1 MRNSNR
7 KKSVLLNATRL
18 FVLALCFTMVFAFA
32 LTNETVNGINDR
44 IASADAISGRLYAK
58 DVYRSGITPD
68 DYALSAFRT
77 GFESIMRKGSAYK
90 SEWNIGTVEFFDFD
104 YKITD
109 ITYNSEKGK
118 ILSGDGSSED
128 YKDLLQITKR
138 KDASDGLGGGLFSAP
153 LDGNDSLS
161 MVFNLALPEY
171 LFNLI
176 STNEEYKLTF
186 DAQVDVSKG
195 ERIGTLSWQRACAKI
210 ATSSTP
216 LSAINADHNSQ
227 TGATAGGG
235 KKGEYGYKYNDTS
248 QGSWKNST
256 ISFTGLTLNR
266 ATPNIYVCIGV
277 GESSGDC
284 TVAFRGLKLTNVK
297 LVRVNT
303 ADSATVT
310 RVDGAAPVVES
321 QYKDAVQD
329 TFYPYRKDTT
339 SSSDWP
345 VWYESIEK
353 KLSSHVD
360 SVVNGEGKMYSYT
373 NILKN
378 GENGS
383 AQYYKSSK
391 ITYIDA
397 YNYLPGVYAEVEDF
411 NNGIDGTNV
420 QTMDNMLADDINI
433 NYAAGIKRVTVGDKY
448 IDMDAES
455 PIEAAVFNL
464 YDIAVGQ
471 GIGKNI
477 YVEGEIVGWAYV
489 HKINRAKISVSTYI
503 YKNARISTEVAD
515 YGDYNNR
522 TTIDYKGIDN
532 IAPDSNVNTGTSIV
546 GSDFLKSSADALA
559 WLRQSKLSA
568 DASIKINEDDTSAG
582 FSPYV
587 WFYTV
592 DKAPNLDLLNAS
604 TIMSFNSFADIK
616 AAGIKPIALGEI
628 SSFDY
633 DFVEGKAK
641 SYGSKSYDQGNPS
654 SMTGAVTGH
663 GYYRFN
669 FYIFDLAGNKGG
681 VQSFYAKVDYDTPTY
696 NLDLSYI
703 NKKNENVTISAEQNG
718 AWATGK
724 TTLKLT
730 LTGGGF
736 SGYTLVFEDA
746 GAVHTLVV
754 DGEGEYEGANYV
766 GKLVKYHSTNAAA
779 AQADGNSIVIPIES
793 NLQKTTVAVTY
804 EVVDGKSVFTFVID
818 TNVNVAWLT
827 TFTAYAGQYDSAEV
841 VEQQDVAVSY
851 FNTDWKGGVK
861 VLIDSTAPQNP
872 LLSDSVDALD
882 TYLNSLGGNYTALPD
897 RRVWYT
903 DAYRGYTVDLAFS
916 DDIVNSDYAS
926 GITVFYGMKVV
937 KNLAELQ
944 ALGLLDIESK
954 YADFKATDDL
964 HAYFD
969 RLNTT
974 NGSALDGDQ
983 TALNLDLITSKE
995 AGMRVVYTWAVDQ
1008 AGNVSGLGVYYVL
1021 ADANNYTVSSTVK
1034 ANSALGATANIAQ
1047 TDSEGNPATQ
1057 FKRGQTVNFNIG
1069 IEDGYVPFK
1078 FVKNDKTSTVLLEN
1092 YLQNKRFALANE
1104 DFAGFVTFSE
1114 TDVSNVQYV
1123 MDDPNSLDNLAN
1135 TVFELSHRKVVT
1147 YTVTNTSVAYTAK
1160 ETVVPLSFSDVKS
1173 QAAFVYR
1180 FVDDLGNELY
1190 LKEDGTTT
1198 TLAEEAKLG
1207 ADGKPM
1213 YFVPVKPGKYK
1224 VNIFVPKD
1232 NDSYVTDDFAMDESG
1247 NQTFT
1252 AIAYSIIKGRA
1263 TISAKA
1269 STSAY
1274 GSKIML
1280 EYDVEGIAKED
1291 MASEGIN
1298 VSLALNI
1305 QGFDPNKVY
1314 SIGSYTIVNNVNYDA
1329 VENYI
1334 VTYLSNEH
1342 VITARQI
1349 TVHTWENSKK
1359 YGDSDPEFV
1368 FGVGANQFAYTTASI
1383 ETVLNEIFG
1392 AGYEQTGVE
1401 TLDGENF
1408 YLYKAGDRI
1417 SRQTGETV
1425 GEYEFNADSALFD
1438 VDSNYVIT
1446 IQNNQHFNITKR
1458 NVVIDA
1464 SGQFSVLPFGSTPD
1478 PSAIVPSYT
1487 IAAEDLHL
1495 QDEIAAIVSGKLSLA
1510 ADGTDISGSVANYS
1524 QAIKYAVLLATAQN
1538 VNINVTLGENAE
1550 YIIYVTEQNAVV
1562 VKVKDGVKFEFVYGI
1577 QWNNATTITFDATKF
1592 DVTGKNAG
1600 EYDNITWT
1608 ATISAG
1614 ETLVNA
1620 GSYTVKFENAKLVK
1634 DGAEL
1639 ADKVFVESTTAV
1651 VNPATVVVNPTSAA
1665 TQKTYG
1671 EPESVFGIGFG
1682 IASVNNVTSGSYAGK
1697 TFDEIKYLIDG
1708 TFARAR
1714 YAKSG
1719 DLRWLGSR
1727 YDDATDS
1734 TGVVALP
1741 SADGDYY
1748 GYAVNSAFK
1757 SSDRNFVVV
1766 AQFDA
1771 AVRFVVNPKALTLHT
1786 KDIVGVSKVYDGTTA
1801 VNYGSTKVY
1810 DFASMLAIASDD
1822 VYLTVSAQYNKVG
1835 SPSNIESASI
1845 ILKSLALAGDKAHN
1859 YVIASVVNDAIG
1871 AQVNGLDANTTY
1883 DFADVAQ
1890 IEIVSVNGTSELIYI
1905 INGIIGVVKSDI
1917 TIEKQYDNTQDLTI
1931 NHVSIASTQNE
1942 QGIGTKMLAGAL
1954 ENKKAQIIA
1963 IESGKFS
1970 GVNVSSNYVVNVTL
1984 FFVFGDETDKIKI
1997 ETDGIYDQPDVE
2009 VTKDVINGVKGIK
2022 VKLTNMSASITKRVL
2037 DENSFESISAVDRD
2051 YNATDIVNMNYTFKQ
2066 GALVEGDTPASVGLR
2081 LMGVSASS
2089 NAGNHNVTVADL
2101 SASNDSEHTFVSDGN
2116 YTVNVDA
2123 LNTYYSTKNVKVT
2136 IARAKLMPNVT
2147 FVAKEYDAKTSVAV
2161 TKNAGNDFT
2170 TAQFA
2175 VNLNEELKH
2184 FSYDASKVSYV
2195 LSTNGVPDA
2204 NVTANEMHN
2213 VLVSGM
2219 EVKVEAG
2226 YESLL
2231 ANYQIYGSRYNA
2243 LEGYNTVGSVI
2254 SGVIAD
2260 YEIIEAAK
2268 VTKKVISLVQQD
2280 FDIKDKV
2287 YDGTTSADITIKLQ
2301 EGRVVL
2307 GHEKHLEVEVSGT
2320 FARKQVGT
2328 NINVK
2333 IDNVALKAI
2342 DDIGASIIGNY
2353 ELRRYNGTTSANIIE
2368 RPVVIGADLGS
2379 RVYNGT
2385 PNVSK
2390 GNIKYT
2396 LDGIMPEEVDN
2407 YNVQTR
2413 NNAYYFDK
2421 NVEVVRD
2428 ASGAVIYDAYGNS
2441 TVLDKRG
2448 TAYNPTLT
2456 NKTEKYIN
2464 YVLVYGVNNIISG
2477 KKVLAYDDAD
2487 GRHFGAPASGAAV
2500 TTYYYALETVQKYVL
2515 VSDTAKLDAAKAETA
2530 LVGYFVTDKLQAAY
2544 FVTNDY
2550 AGEISGTTET
2560 PVPYVEAKG
2569 RILQRSVYIAANG
2582 IKKVDGSTAYE
2593 KEYDG
2598 TTKFYGTL
2606 QGATPAETD
2615 AFFYEAGSVANV
2627 IGTDKVTIKDVS
2639 AQFDRAGTDA
2649 LYVVFSVSGI
2659 EGEDAYNYTIASDKP
2674 STVNL
2679 TAKIVKRSVT
2689 AALEDGETAYGTSLA
2704 NVGGKVNY
2712 TLGGYALTLDGN
2724 SFYMNFKQYL
2734 VAVGFLADETATVA
2748 AADEAFVKQLY
2759 GNTYN
2764 FLDNQFV
2771 KAGDAEVGEYI
2782 RLGGTKNDTISNLPK
2797 PKAVF
2802 SATKPGSGEVATSYM
2817 LTNGSAKNF
2826 AFAPKYTGNSPD
2838 GTSSKLTV
2846 VKKDLYVVTVGIS
2859 YTKTYG
2865 GADPT
2870 VELRY
2875 LDSLGKDGIVSGET
2889 WTSVFKIGSVD
2900 YRPVV
2905 KLAIYNSKTG
2915 TITDA
2920 DKYALI
2926 SRRPA
2931 GDTTSKALGE
2941 NEYYVFYLAAP
2952 DGVEYANIIANYNV
2966 ILGGQ
2971 NIKANAA
2978 VNADGNPVVDA
2989 DGKAVL
2995 NFVYDFASV
3004 SMQAKA
3010 STLEITLPALKGIS
3024 VASTE
3029 NNYVYTVGKDGK
3041 GINRVYDVL
3050 QGETDKDEVT
3060 YVKVVDGVE
3069 VESEAVNAG
3078 VHEGVIKVKRF
3089 VKVDEGDT
3097 NGYFIVWTSGETQ
3110 VKITIEKASVAL
3122 KANKM
3127 SEYYNGKEHV
3137 YVTSGIN
3144 NKITSDVAL
3153 SDKDVTVG
3161 YELFDGKDYSKVTKV
3176 VNAGTYRV
3184 TISLSDE
3191 FLKLNPNY
3199 KPESVQTTLTVIRA
3213 IVNVTFNI
3221 NEGEYD
3227 KTSETQNG
3235 ATVTKIST
3243 TYDKERIYDVAY
3255 TVKMDD
3261 RCNDAAIAIGNAD
3274 TKLEW
3279 NKNIESAGRYAFSV
3293 VLDSEGKLAANYN
3306 FVGASGILEL
3316 TATELDAGGN
3326 QVSFTGGGVVANKL
3340 VVKEIKSS
3348 SVLGSDMSYLE
3359 AIEQYVA
3366 ILSKQAGLKND
3377 AQVAA
3382 VLRLGFYLDNQLVNS
3397 VGNEA
3402 TVTVNLPSQVKNM
3415 KGIAVYTVTE
3425 QGGLKKLTDYKVDN
3439 GKLTYKTDYVSGIV
3453 FVDVTPQSIAPW
3465 KVATIVCV
3473 VLAVAI
3479 IVTVCV
3485 VGTIIRKRQLKNS

>member
-7 KKSVLLNATRL
+7 KKSVLLNATRF

-32 LTNETVNGINDR
+32 LTSGGINGIASAERIFSEKDGDAIFGSASPIKGDNGELTGVNFGYPGNAPDTTTWTFTETFKNTVVNSTNLQLYKETGDTKLFIDSGEVGSWQFGVANASAAAQCHGVINFDTQGFLAQMIQNDNVTVKAQIAFQQSVNSNVKNKFWGIVGVPANTTLTAENSYKLRTNDKNFDKTNYIWNYQSSGTKDLENLTTTEVVLSKNTPNLALATGCGWNFKAISCERSTYVTNIQIKYTITFNGGFTDGADLKLLDNASPVVSNNYNLQNEYVKGTSGSGYAPYISNFDDTSKFPVYFDSIQRSLKTDSVQDGAGTLASFTNNSLGTIEGKNYYKYAQTEFVDLYNYSGMSFAEAVTTLGADAAKYIGAGDRILSGVNTETGEISWTNTTSDTHLKYASGIKTVQINETVFNMYDG
-44 IASADAISGRLYAK
+44 ADIGKTKAI
-58 DVYRSGITPD
+58 
-68 DYALSAFRT
+68 T
-77 GFESIMRKGSAYK
+77 GEDELG
-90 SEWNIGTVEFFDFD
+90 NVVTIG
-104 YKITD
+104 Y
-109 ITYNSEKGK
+109 
-118 ILSGDGSSED
+118 
-128 YKDLLQITKR
+128 
-138 KDASDGLGGGLFSAP
+138 
-153 LDGNDSLS
+153 
-161 MVFNLALPEY
+161 
-171 LFNLI
+171 
-176 STNEEYKLTF
+176 
-186 DAQVDVSKG
+186 AQVVK
-195 ERIGTLSWQRACAKI
+195 T
-210 ATSSTP
+210 
-216 LSAINADHNSQ
+216 
-227 TGATAGGG
+227 
-235 KKGEYGYKYNDTS
+235 
-248 QGSWKNST
+248 
-256 ISFTGLTLNR
+256 NR
-266 ATPNIYVCIGV
+266 DRVV
-277 GESSGDC
+277 
-284 TVAFRGLKLTNVK
+284 VK
-297 LVRVNT
+297 L
-303 ADSATVT
+303 
-310 RVDGAAPVVES
+310 
-321 QYKDAVQD
+321 Y
-329 TFYPYRKDTT
+329 FTT
-339 SSSDWP
+339 
-345 VWYESIEK
+345 
-353 KLSSHVD
+353 
-360 SVVNGEGKMYSYT
+360 
-373 NILKN
+373 
-378 GENGS
+378 NGS
-383 AQYYKSSK
+383 AQ
-391 ITYIDA
+391 TT
-397 YNYLPGVYAEVEDF
+397 VTDF
-411 NNGIDGTNV
+411 GGDNVKTRLQVSGIDFT
-420 QTMDNMLADDINI
+420 
-433 NYAAGIKRVTVGDKY
+433 
-448 IDMDAES
+448 
-455 PIEAAVFNL
+455 
-464 YDIAVGQ
+464 
-471 GIGKNI
+471 
-477 YVEGEIVGWAYV
+477 
-489 HKINRAKISVSTYI
+489 
-503 YKNARISTEVAD
+503 
-515 YGDYNNR
+515 
-522 TTIDYKGIDN
+522 
-532 IAPDSNVNTGTSIV
+532 APDSSVNSGTSIV

-568 DASIKINEDDTSAG
+568 DASIKINEDGAG
-582 FSPYV
+582 VAPYL

-592 DKAPNLDLLNAS
+592 DKAPSLELLNLT
-604 TIMSFNSFADIK
+604 TITAFNSFADIK
-616 AAGIKPIALGEI
+616 TAGIKPIALGEI

-654 SMTGAVTGH
+654 SMMGDVTGH

-754 DGEGEYEGANYV
+754 DGEGEYEGANYI

-793 NLQKTTVAVTY
+793 NLQKTGATVTY

-983 TALNLDLITSKE
+983 TALGLDLISSKE

-1008 AGNVSGLGVYYVL
+1008 AGNVSGLSVYYVL

-1047 TDSEGNPATQ
+1047 TDVDGNLATQ

-1160 ETVVPLSFSDVKS
+1160 ETIVPLSFSDVKS

-1207 ADGKPM
+1207 ADGKPV
-1213 YFVPVKPGKYK
+1213 YFVPVKPGEYK
-1224 VNIFVPKD
+1224 VNIYIPKD

-1247 NQTFT
+1247 NQIFT

-1269 STSAY
+1269 STSEY
-1274 GSKIML
+1274 GSKIVL

-1291 MASEGIN
+1291 MASEGIT

-1314 SIGSYTIVNNVNYDA
+1314 SIGSYTIVNNVNYDE

-1349 TVHTWENSKK
+1349 TVHTWKNSKV

-1392 AGYEQTGVE
+1392 AGYLKDGTESV
-1401 TLDGENF
+1401 DGETF

-1417 SRQTGETV
+1417 SRQNGETV

-1510 ADGTDISGSVANYS
+1510 ADGTAVSVENYS

-1592 DVTGKNAG
+1592 DVTGKNEG

-1620 GSYTVKFENAKLVK
+1620 GSYIVKFENAKLVK

-1651 VNPATVVVNPTSAA
+1651 VNPATVVVNPTSTA

-1697 TFDEIKYLIDG
+1697 TFDEIKALIDG

-1766 AQFDA
+1766 AQFDK
-1771 AVRFVVNPKALTLHT
+1771 AVCFVVNPKALTLHT

-1822 VYLTVSAQYNKVG
+1822 VYLTVIAQYNKVG
-1835 SPSNIESASI
+1835 SPSKKESASI

-1883 DFADVAQ
+1883 NFADVAQ

-1917 TIEKQYDNTQDLTI
+1917 TIEKQYDKTQDLTI

-1942 QGIGTKMLAGAL
+1942 LGIGTKMLAGAL

-1984 FFVFGDETDKIKI
+1984 FFVFGDETDNIDI
-1997 ETDGIYDQPDVE
+1997 VTDGIYDQPDVE
-2009 VTKDVINGVKGIK
+2009 VSKDVINGVKGIK

-2051 YNATDIVNMNYTFKQ
+2051 YNATDIVNMSYTFKQ

-2089 NAGNHNVTVADL
+2089 NAGNHNVTVAQL
-2101 SASNDSEHTFVSDGN
+2101 TALNDGVHTFVSDGN
-2116 YTVNVDA
+2116 YTVKVDS

-2226 YESLL
+2226 FESLL

-2333 IDNVALKAI
+2333 IENVALKAI

-2368 RPVVIGADLGS
+2368 RPVVIGANLGS

-2396 LDGIMPEEVDN
+2396 LDGIMPDEVDN

-2515 VSDTAKLDAAKAETA
+2515 VSDTAKLDAAKAANA
-2530 LVGYFVTDKLQAAY
+2530 LVGYFVTDNLQAAY

-2569 RILQRSVYIAANG
+2569 RIEQRSVYIAANG

-2802 SATKPGSGEVATSYM
+2802 SATKPGSGAVATSYM

-2952 DGVEYANIIANYNV
+2952 NGVEYADIIANYNV

-2995 NFVYDFASV
+2995 SFVYDFASV

-3010 STLEITLPALKGIS
+3010 STLEITLPTLTGIS

-3089 VKVDEGDT
+3089 VKVDDGDT

-3235 ATVTKIST
+3235 ATVTKISAA
-3243 TYDKERIYDVAY
+3243 YDKDREYNVAY

-3261 RCNDAAIAIGNAD
+3261 RCNDATIAIGNAD
-3274 TKLEW
+3274 TKLAW

-3326 QVSFTGGGVVANKL
+3326 QVTFTGGGVVANKL

-3359 AIEQYVA
+3359 AIQQYVA

-3453 FVDVTPQSIAPW
+3453 FVDVTPQSLESW

>member
-32 LTNETVNGINDR
+32 LTSGGINGIASAERIESEKPGDAVFGSASPIKGDHGELTGVNFGYPGNAPDTTSWTFTETFKNTVVNSTNLQLYKETGDTKLFIDSGEVGSWQFGVSNAAVAAQCHGVINFDLQGFLAQMIQNDNVTVKAQISLQQSANSNVKNKFWGIVGVPANTTLTAENSYKLRTNDKNFDKTNYIWKYQSSGTKKLENLTTEEIVLSKDTPNLALAVGCDWVLKLECERSTYVTNIQIKYTITFNGGFTDSADLKLLDNASPVVSNNYNLQNEYVKGTSGSGYAPYISNFDDTSKFPVYFDSIQRSLKTDSVQDGAGTLASYTGSSLGTIEGKNYYKYAQTEFVDLYNYSGMSFAEAVTTLGADVAKYIGAGDRILSGVNTETGEISWTNTTSDTHLKYASGIKTVQINETVFNMYDD
-44 IASADAISGRLYAK
+44 ADIGKTKAITEEDELGNA
-58 DVYRSGITPD
+58 VT
-68 DYALSAFRT
+68 
-77 GFESIMRKGSAYK
+77 
-90 SEWNIGTVEFFDFD
+90 IG
-104 YKITD
+104 Y
-109 ITYNSEKGK
+109 
-118 ILSGDGSSED
+118 
-128 YKDLLQITKR
+128 
-138 KDASDGLGGGLFSAP
+138 
-153 LDGNDSLS
+153 
-161 MVFNLALPEY
+161 
-171 LFNLI
+171 
-176 STNEEYKLTF
+176 
-186 DAQVDVSKG
+186 AQVVK
-195 ERIGTLSWQRACAKI
+195 T
-210 ATSSTP
+210 
-216 LSAINADHNSQ
+216 
-227 TGATAGGG
+227 
-235 KKGEYGYKYNDTS
+235 
-248 QGSWKNST
+248 
-256 ISFTGLTLNR
+256 NR
-266 ATPNIYVCIGV
+266 DRVV
-277 GESSGDC
+277 
-284 TVAFRGLKLTNVK
+284 VK
-297 LVRVNT
+297 L
-303 ADSATVT
+303 
-310 RVDGAAPVVES
+310 
-321 QYKDAVQD
+321 Y
-329 TFYPYRKDTT
+329 FTT
-339 SSSDWP
+339 
-345 VWYESIEK
+345 
-353 KLSSHVD
+353 
-360 SVVNGEGKMYSYT
+360 
-373 NILKN
+373 
-378 GENGS
+378 NGS
-383 AQYYKSSK
+383 AQ
-391 ITYIDA
+391 TT
-397 YNYLPGVYAEVEDF
+397 VTDF
-411 NNGIDGTNV
+411 GGDNVKTRLQVSGIDF
-420 QTMDNMLADDINI
+420 
-433 NYAAGIKRVTVGDKY
+433 K
-448 IDMDAES
+448 
-455 PIEAAVFNL
+455 
-464 YDIAVGQ
+464 
-471 GIGKNI
+471 
-477 YVEGEIVGWAYV
+477 
-489 HKINRAKISVSTYI
+489 
-503 YKNARISTEVAD
+503 
-515 YGDYNNR
+515 
-522 TTIDYKGIDN
+522 
-532 IAPDSNVNTGTSIV
+532 APDSSVNSGTSIV

-568 DASIKINEDDTSAG
+568 DASIKINEDGAG
-582 FSPYV
+582 VAPYL

-641 SYGSKSYDQGNPS
+641 SYGTKSYDQGNPS
-654 SMTGAVTGH
+654 SMTVDATGH

-754 DGEGEYEGANYV
+754 DGEGEFEGANYV
-766 GKLVKYHSTNAAA
+766 GKLVKYHSTNSAA

-1021 ADANNYTVSSTVK
+1021 ADANNYNVSSTVK
-1034 ANSALGATANIAQ
+1034 ANSALGSTANIAQ
-1047 TDSEGNPATQ
+1047 TDSEGNPAAQ

-1207 ADGKPM
+1207 ADGKPV
-1213 YFVPVKPGKYK
+1213 YFVPVKPGEYK

-1305 QGFDPNKVY
+1305 QDFDPNKVY

-1349 TVHTWENSKK
+1349 TVHTWENSKE
-1359 YGDSDPEFV
+1359 YGNSDPEFV

-1392 AGYEQTGVE
+1392 AGYVKAGTDSVGGE
-1401 TLDGENF
+1401 TF

-1417 SRQTGETV
+1417 SRQNGETV

-1458 NVVIDA
+1458 KVVIDA

-1651 VNPATVVVNPTSAA
+1651 VNPATVVVNPTSTA

-1671 EPESVFGIGFG
+1671 EPESVFGINFG
-1682 IASVNNVTSGSYAGK
+1682 VVSVNGDTSGTYAGK
-1697 TFDEIKYLIDG
+1697 TFEEIKHILSG

-1714 YAKSG
+1714 YAKNG

-1727 YDDATDS
+1727 YDDVTDKN
-1734 TGVVALP
+1734 GVIALA

-1748 GYAVNSAFK
+1748 GYAVNSAFA
-1757 SSDRNFVVV
+1757 SSDKNFAVV
-1766 AQFDA
+1766 AQFDKDA
-1771 AVRFVVNPKALTLHT
+1771 RFVINAIAIELHT
-1786 KDIVGVSKVYDGTTA
+1786 KDFVGVNKVYDGTTA

-1883 DFADVAQ
+1883 KFADVAQ

-1917 TIEKQYDNTQDLTI
+1917 TIEKQYDKTQDLTI

-1942 QGIGTKMLAGAL
+1942 DGIGTKMLAGAL
-1954 ENKKAQIIA
+1954 EKAQIIA

-2081 LMGVSASS
+2081 LMGVSADS

-2147 FVAKEYDAKTSVAV
+2147 FVAKEYDAKTFVAV

-2184 FSYDASKVSYV
+2184 FYDASKVSYV

-2390 GNIKYT
+2390 GNINYT
-2396 LDGIMPEEVDN
+2396 LDGIMPDEVDN

-2421 NVEVVRD
+2421 NVEVERD

-2441 TVLDKRG
+2441 TVHDKRG

-2464 YVLVYGVNNIISG
+2464 YVLVYGVNKIISG

-2515 VSDTAKLDAAKAETA
+2515 VSDTAKLDAAKAKNK

-2569 RILQRSVYIAANG
+2569 RIEQRSVYIAANG

-2802 SATKPGSGEVATSYM
+2802 STTKPGSGAVATSYM

-2952 DGVEYANIIANYNV
+2952 NGVEYANIIANYNV

-2995 NFVYDFASV
+2995 SFVYDFASV

-3024 VASTE
+3024 VASTD

-3089 VKVDEGDT
+3089 VKVDDGDT

-3127 SEYYNGKEHV
+3127 SEYYNGKDHV

-3243 TYDKERIYDVAY
+3243 TYDKERIYDIAY

-3326 QVSFTGGGVVANKL
+3326 QVTFTGGGVVANKL

-3366 ILSKQAGLKND
+3366 ILSKKAGLKND

>member
-7 KKSVLLNATRL
+7 KKSVLLNATRF

-32 LTNETVNGINDR
+32 LTSGNIGGVASATESEQDGDAMFGTAAAILGDHGRTTGVNFGYPGNAPDTTTWTFTETFDTIKSSISNFQVYKDTGDTKMFIEEGNAGIWQFGVSNAYKAAQCHGVLNFSTEGFIDQMIQNDNVTVKANITFDMGALSSNFNKKFYSIVVGPDVLTAQKSYQLRTGSDAAYTYGYKESSKEAVENFTTDTVTLTPGKKSLSLAMGLGWSVRAVPPYTPRRGIEVKNIRVNYTITFNGGFTDSADLKLLDNASPVVSNNYNLQNEYVKGTSGSGYAPYISNFDDTSKFPVYFDSIQRSLKTDSVQDGAGTLASYTGSSLGTIEGKNYYKYAQTEFVDLYNYSGLSFAEAVTGLGENAAKYIGAGDRILSGVNTETGDISWTNTTSDTHLKYASGIKTVQINETVFNM
-44 IASADAISGRLYAK
+44 Y
-58 DVYRSGITPD
+58 D
-68 DYALSAFRT
+68 DT
-77 GFESIMRKGSAYK
+77 D
-90 SEWNIGTVEFFDFD
+90 IGKT
-104 YKITD
+104 KAITD
-109 ITYNSEKGK
+109 
-118 ILSGDGSSED
+118 ED
-128 YKDLLQITKR
+128 E
-138 KDASDGLGGGLFSAP
+138 LGNVVTIG
-153 LDGNDSLS
+153 
-161 MVFNLALPEY
+161 Y
-171 LFNLI
+171 
-176 STNEEYKLTF
+176 
-186 DAQVDVSKG
+186 AQVVK
-195 ERIGTLSWQRACAKI
+195 T
-210 ATSSTP
+210 
-216 LSAINADHNSQ
+216 
-227 TGATAGGG
+227 
-235 KKGEYGYKYNDTS
+235 
-248 QGSWKNST
+248 
-256 ISFTGLTLNR
+256 NR
-266 ATPNIYVCIGV
+266 DRVV
-277 GESSGDC
+277 
-284 TVAFRGLKLTNVK
+284 VK
-297 LVRVNT
+297 L
-303 ADSATVT
+303 
-310 RVDGAAPVVES
+310 
-321 QYKDAVQD
+321 Y
-329 TFYPYRKDTT
+329 FTT
-339 SSSDWP
+339 
-345 VWYESIEK
+345 
-353 KLSSHVD
+353 
-360 SVVNGEGKMYSYT
+360 
-373 NILKN
+373 
-378 GENGS
+378 NGS
-383 AQYYKSSK
+383 AQ
-391 ITYIDA
+391 TT
-397 YNYLPGVYAEVEDF
+397 VTDF
-411 NNGIDGTNV
+411 GGDNVKTRLQVSGIDFT
-420 QTMDNMLADDINI
+420 
-433 NYAAGIKRVTVGDKY
+433 
-448 IDMDAES
+448 
-455 PIEAAVFNL
+455 
-464 YDIAVGQ
+464 
-471 GIGKNI
+471 
-477 YVEGEIVGWAYV
+477 
-489 HKINRAKISVSTYI
+489 
-503 YKNARISTEVAD
+503 
-515 YGDYNNR
+515 
-522 TTIDYKGIDN
+522 
-532 IAPDSNVNTGTSIV
+532 APDSSVNSGTSIV

-568 DASIKINEDDTSAG
+568 DASIKINEDGAG
-582 FSPYV
+582 VAPYL

-703 NKKNENVTISAEQNG
+703 NKKNENVTISADQNG

-818 TNVNVAWLT
+818 TKVNVAWLT

-1034 ANSALGATANIAQ
+1034 ANSALGSTANIAQ
-1047 TDSEGNPATQ
+1047 TDSEGNPAAQ

-1092 YLQNKRFALANE
+1092 YLQNKCFALANE

-1180 FVDDLGNELY
+1180 FVDNLGNELY

-1207 ADGKPM
+1207 ADGKPV
-1213 YFVPVKPGKYK
+1213 YFVPVKPGEYK

-1232 NDSYVTDDFAMDESG
+1232 NDSYVTDDFAMDASG

-1298 VSLALNI
+1298 VSLVLNI
-1305 QGFDPNKVY
+1305 QDFDPNKVY

-1458 NVVIDA
+1458 KVVIDA

-1697 TFDEIKYLIDG
+1697 TFDEIKALIDG

-1786 KDIVGVSKVYDGTTA
+1786 KNIVGVSKVYDGTTA

-1917 TIEKQYDNTQDLTI
+1917 TIEKQYDKTQDLTI

-1942 QGIGTKMLAGAL
+1942 DGIGTKMLAGAL

-2123 LNTYYSTKNVKVT
+2123 LNTYYSTKKVKVT

-2333 IDNVALKAI
+2333 IENVALKAI
-2342 DDIGASIIGNY
+2342 DNIGASIIGNY

-2421 NVEVVRD
+2421 NVEVERD

-2441 TVLDKRG
+2441 TVRDKRG

-2464 YVLVYGVNNIISG
+2464 YILVYGVNNIISG

-2515 VSDTAKLDAAKAETA
+2515 VSDTAKLDAAKAA
-2530 LVGYFVTDKLQAAY
+2530 LVGYFVTDNLQAAY

-2759 GNTYN
+2759 GNTYH

-2802 SATKPGSGEVATSYM
+2802 STTKPGSGAVATSYM

-2989 DGKAVL
+2989 DGKAVM

-3050 QGETDKDEVT
+3050 QGETDNDEVT

-3366 ILSKQAGLKND
+3366 ILSKQAGLKKD

>member
-1 MRNSNR
+1 MRNSNK

-32 LTNETVNGINDR
+32 LTSGNIGGVASAVESEKDGDATLGTANPIAGDHGKLTGVNFGYPGNAPDTTTWTFTETFDTIKSSSSNIQVYKDAGDTKMFIEENNVNNWNYGVSNAALAAQIHGVINFDLSGFVAQMIQNDNVTVKAKITADIGAREGGGLVPYVNKKFYSAVALPSGTNLTAENSYKLRTGDKNFDKTNYIFKYKESSNKASENLSTEEVVLSKSSPNLAFAVGCGWETKTSNKRFVYFSNLKITYTVTMTSFSDGANLNIIDSAAPVASSTYGLNNEYVKGTSGSGYAPYIPSLDNTADFPVYFDSIKKSLQIDEVADGAGTLASFTNNSLGTIEGKNYYKYAQTEFVDLYNYSGMSFAEAVTGLGENAAKYIGAGDRILSGVNKETGEISWTNTTSDAHLKYASGIKTVQINETVFNM
-44 IASADAISGRLYAK
+44 Y
-58 DVYRSGITPD
+58 D
-68 DYALSAFRT
+68 D
-77 GFESIMRKGSAYK
+77 
-90 SEWNIGTVEFFDFD
+90 
-104 YKITD
+104 TD
-109 ITYNSEKGK
+109 IGK
-118 ILSGDGSSED
+118 TKAITGED
-128 YKDLLQITKR
+128 E
-138 KDASDGLGGGLFSAP
+138 LGNVVTIG
-153 LDGNDSLS
+153 
-161 MVFNLALPEY
+161 Y
-171 LFNLI
+171 
-176 STNEEYKLTF
+176 
-186 DAQVDVSKG
+186 AQVIK
-195 ERIGTLSWQRACAKI
+195 T
-210 ATSSTP
+210 
-216 LSAINADHNSQ
+216 
-227 TGATAGGG
+227 
-235 KKGEYGYKYNDTS
+235 
-248 QGSWKNST
+248 
-256 ISFTGLTLNR
+256 NR
-266 ATPNIYVCIGV
+266 DRVV
-277 GESSGDC
+277 
-284 TVAFRGLKLTNVK
+284 VK
-297 LVRVNT
+297 L
-303 ADSATVT
+303 
-310 RVDGAAPVVES
+310 
-321 QYKDAVQD
+321 Y
-329 TFYPYRKDTT
+329 FTT
-339 SSSDWP
+339 
-345 VWYESIEK
+345 
-353 KLSSHVD
+353 
-360 SVVNGEGKMYSYT
+360 
-373 NILKN
+373 
-378 GENGS
+378 NGS
-383 AQYYKSSK
+383 AQ
-391 ITYIDA
+391 TT
-397 YNYLPGVYAEVEDF
+397 VTDF
-411 NNGIDGTNV
+411 GGDNVKTRLQVSGIDFT
-420 QTMDNMLADDINI
+420 
-433 NYAAGIKRVTVGDKY
+433 
-448 IDMDAES
+448 
-455 PIEAAVFNL
+455 
-464 YDIAVGQ
+464 
-471 GIGKNI
+471 
-477 YVEGEIVGWAYV
+477 
-489 HKINRAKISVSTYI
+489 
-503 YKNARISTEVAD
+503 
-515 YGDYNNR
+515 
-522 TTIDYKGIDN
+522 
-532 IAPDSNVNTGTSIV
+532 APDSSVNSGTSIV

-568 DASIKINEDDTSAG
+568 DASIKINEDGAG
-582 FSPYV
+582 VAPYL

-604 TIMSFNSFADIK
+604 PIMSFNSFADIK

-703 NKKNENVTISAEQNG
+703 NKKNENVTISADQNG

-818 TNVNVAWLT
+818 TKVNVAWLT

-1034 ANSALGATANIAQ
+1034 ANSALGSTANIAQ
-1047 TDSEGNPATQ
+1047 TDVDGNPATQ

-1180 FVDDLGNELY
+1180 FVDNLGNELY

-1207 ADGKPM
+1207 ADGKPV
-1213 YFVPVKPGKYK
+1213 YFVPVKPGEYK

-1305 QGFDPNKVY
+1305 QDFDPNKVY

-1697 TFDEIKYLIDG
+1697 TFDEIKALIDG

-1734 TGVVALP
+1734 TGVVAIP

-1771 AVRFVVNPKALTLHT
+1771 AVRFVVNPKALTIHT
-1786 KDIVGVSKVYDGTTA
+1786 KNIVGVSKVYDGTTA

-1917 TIEKQYDNTQDLTI
+1917 TIEKQYDKTQDLTI

-2081 LMGVSASS
+2081 LMGVSADS

-2333 IDNVALKAI
+2333 IENVALKAI
-2342 DDIGASIIGNY
+2342 DNIGASIIGNY

-2421 NVEVVRD
+2421 NVEVERD

-2441 TVLDKRG
+2441 TVRDKRG

-2464 YVLVYGVNNIISG
+2464 YILVYGVNNIISG

-2515 VSDTAKLDAAKAETA
+2515 VSDTAKLDAAKAAKNA

-2569 RILQRSVYIAANG
+2569 RIEQRSVYIAANG

-2759 GNTYN
+2759 GNTYH

-2802 SATKPGSGEVATSYM
+2802 SATKPGSGMVATSYM

-2838 GTSSKLTV
+2838 GTSSKLTI

-2995 NFVYDFASV
+2995 SFVYDFASV

-3326 QVSFTGGGVVANKL
+3326 QVTFTGGGVVANKL

-3359 AIEQYVA
+3359 AIQQYVA

>member
-7 KKSVLLNATRL
+7 KKSVLLNATRF

-32 LTNETVNGINDR
+32 LTSGNIGGVASATESEQDGDAMFGTAAAILGDHGRTTGVNFGYPGNAPDTTTWTFTETFDTIKSSISNFQVYKDTGDTKMFIEEGNAGIWQFGVSNAYKAAQCHGVLNFSTEGFIDQMIQNDNVTVKANITFDMGALSSNFNKKFYSIVVGPDVLTAQKSYQLRTGSDAAYTYGYKESSKEAVENFTTDTVTLTPGKKSLSLAMGLGWSVRAVPPYTPRRGIEVKNIRVNYTITFNGGFTDSADLKLLDNASPVVSNNYNLQNEYVKGTSGSGYAPYISNFDDTSKFPVYFDSIQRSLKTDSVQDGAGTLASYTGSSLGTIEGKNYYKYAQTEFVDLYNYSGLSFAEAVTGLGENAAKYIGAGDRILSGVNKETGEISWANTTSDTHLKYASGIKTVQINETVFNM
-44 IASADAISGRLYAK
+44 Y
-58 DVYRSGITPD
+58 D
-68 DYALSAFRT
+68 D
-77 GFESIMRKGSAYK
+77 
-90 SEWNIGTVEFFDFD
+90 
-104 YKITD
+104 TD
-109 ITYNSEKGK
+109 IGK
-118 ILSGDGSSED
+118 TKAITGED
-128 YKDLLQITKR
+128 E
-138 KDASDGLGGGLFSAP
+138 LGNAVTIG
-153 LDGNDSLS
+153 
-161 MVFNLALPEY
+161 Y
-171 LFNLI
+171 
-176 STNEEYKLTF
+176 
-186 DAQVDVSKG
+186 AQVVK
-195 ERIGTLSWQRACAKI
+195 T
-210 ATSSTP
+210 
-216 LSAINADHNSQ
+216 
-227 TGATAGGG
+227 
-235 KKGEYGYKYNDTS
+235 
-248 QGSWKNST
+248 
-256 ISFTGLTLNR
+256 NR
-266 ATPNIYVCIGV
+266 DRVV
-277 GESSGDC
+277 
-284 TVAFRGLKLTNVK
+284 VK
-297 LVRVNT
+297 L
-303 ADSATVT
+303 
-310 RVDGAAPVVES
+310 
-321 QYKDAVQD
+321 Y
-329 TFYPYRKDTT
+329 FTT
-339 SSSDWP
+339 
-345 VWYESIEK
+345 
-353 KLSSHVD
+353 
-360 SVVNGEGKMYSYT
+360 
-373 NILKN
+373 
-378 GENGS
+378 NGS
-383 AQYYKSSK
+383 AQ
-391 ITYIDA
+391 TT
-397 YNYLPGVYAEVEDF
+397 VTDF
-411 NNGIDGTNV
+411 GGDNVKTRLQVSGIDFT
-420 QTMDNMLADDINI
+420 
-433 NYAAGIKRVTVGDKY
+433 
-448 IDMDAES
+448 
-455 PIEAAVFNL
+455 
-464 YDIAVGQ
+464 
-471 GIGKNI
+471 
-477 YVEGEIVGWAYV
+477 
-489 HKINRAKISVSTYI
+489 
-503 YKNARISTEVAD
+503 
-515 YGDYNNR
+515 
-522 TTIDYKGIDN
+522 
-532 IAPDSNVNTGTSIV
+532 APDSSVNSGTSIV

-568 DASIKINEDDTSAG
+568 DASIKINEDGAG
-582 FSPYV
+582 VAPYL

-703 NKKNENVTISAEQNG
+703 NKKNENVTISADQNG

-1034 ANSALGATANIAQ
+1034 ANSALGSTANIAQ
-1047 TDSEGNPATQ
+1047 TDVDGNPATQ

-1180 FVDDLGNELY
+1180 FVDNLGNELY

-1207 ADGKPM
+1207 ADGKPV
-1213 YFVPVKPGKYK
+1213 YFVPVKPGEYK

-1359 YGDSDPEFV
+1359 YGDSDPEFI

-1392 AGYEQTGVE
+1392 AGYVKAGTDSVGGE
-1401 TLDGENF
+1401 TF

-1458 NVVIDA
+1458 KVVIDA

-1550 YIIYVTEQNAVV
+1550 YIIYVTEKNAVV

-1651 VNPATVVVNPTSAA
+1651 VNPATVVVKPTSTA

-1917 TIEKQYDNTQDLTI
+1917 TIEKQYDKTQDLTI

-2081 LMGVSASS
+2081 LMGVSADS
-2089 NAGNHNVTVADL
+2089 NVGNHNVTVADL

-2226 YESLL
+2226 FESLL

-2428 ASGAVIYDAYGNS
+2428 DASGAVIYDAYGNS

-2515 VSDTAKLDAAKAETA
+2515 VSDTAKLDAAKAANA

-2569 RILQRSVYIAANG
+2569 RIEQRSVYIAANG

-2802 SATKPGSGEVATSYM
+2802 SATKPGSGAVATSYM

-2838 GTSSKLTV
+2838 GTSSKLTI

-2900 YRPVV
+2900 YRPIV

-2952 DGVEYANIIANYNV
+2952 NGVEYANIIANYNV

-2995 NFVYDFASV
+2995 SFVYDFASV

-3024 VASTE
+3024 VASTD

-3326 QVSFTGGGVVANKL
+3326 QVTFTGGGVVANKL

-3366 ILSKQAGLKND
+3366 ILSKQAGLKNN

>member
-7 KKSVLLNATRL
+7 KKSVLLNATRF

-32 LTNETVNGINDR
+32 LTSGGINGIASAERIESEKPGDAVFGSASPIKGDHGELTGVNFGYPGNAPDTTSWTFTETFKNTVVNSTNLQLYKETGDTKLFIDSGEVGSWQFGVSNAAVAAQCHGVINFDLQGFLAQMIQNDNVTVKAQISLQQSANSNVKNKFWGIVGVPANTTLTAENSYKLRTNDKNFDKTNYIWKYQSSGTKKLENLTTEEIVLSKDTPNLALAVGCGWVLKLECERSTYVTNIQIKYTITFNGGFTDSADLKLLDNASPVVSNNYNLQNEYVKGTSGSGYAPYISNFDDTSKFPVYFDSIQRSLKTDSVQDGAGTLASYTGSSLGTIEGKNYYKYAQTEFVDLYNYSGMSFAEAVTTLGADVAKYIGAGDRILSGVNTETGEISWTNTTSDTHLKYASGIKTVQINETVFNMYDD
-44 IASADAISGRLYAK
+44 ADIGKTKAITEEDELGNA
-58 DVYRSGITPD
+58 VT
-68 DYALSAFRT
+68 
-77 GFESIMRKGSAYK
+77 
-90 SEWNIGTVEFFDFD
+90 IG
-104 YKITD
+104 Y
-109 ITYNSEKGK
+109 
-118 ILSGDGSSED
+118 
-128 YKDLLQITKR
+128 
-138 KDASDGLGGGLFSAP
+138 
-153 LDGNDSLS
+153 
-161 MVFNLALPEY
+161 
-171 LFNLI
+171 
-176 STNEEYKLTF
+176 
-186 DAQVDVSKG
+186 AQVVK
-195 ERIGTLSWQRACAKI
+195 T
-210 ATSSTP
+210 
-216 LSAINADHNSQ
+216 
-227 TGATAGGG
+227 
-235 KKGEYGYKYNDTS
+235 
-248 QGSWKNST
+248 
-256 ISFTGLTLNR
+256 NR
-266 ATPNIYVCIGV
+266 DRVV
-277 GESSGDC
+277 
-284 TVAFRGLKLTNVK
+284 VK
-297 LVRVNT
+297 L
-303 ADSATVT
+303 
-310 RVDGAAPVVES
+310 
-321 QYKDAVQD
+321 Y
-329 TFYPYRKDTT
+329 FTT
-339 SSSDWP
+339 
-345 VWYESIEK
+345 
-353 KLSSHVD
+353 
-360 SVVNGEGKMYSYT
+360 
-373 NILKN
+373 
-378 GENGS
+378 NGS
-383 AQYYKSSK
+383 AQ
-391 ITYIDA
+391 TT
-397 YNYLPGVYAEVEDF
+397 VTDF
-411 NNGIDGTNV
+411 GGDNVKTRLQVSGIDF
-420 QTMDNMLADDINI
+420 
-433 NYAAGIKRVTVGDKY
+433 K
-448 IDMDAES
+448 
-455 PIEAAVFNL
+455 
-464 YDIAVGQ
+464 
-471 GIGKNI
+471 
-477 YVEGEIVGWAYV
+477 
-489 HKINRAKISVSTYI
+489 
-503 YKNARISTEVAD
+503 
-515 YGDYNNR
+515 
-522 TTIDYKGIDN
+522 
-532 IAPDSNVNTGTSIV
+532 APDSSVNSGTSIV

-568 DASIKINEDDTSAG
+568 DASIKINEDGAG
-582 FSPYV
+582 VAPYL

-654 SMTGAVTGH
+654 SMTVDATGH

-754 DGEGEYEGANYV
+754 DGEGEFEGANYV
-766 GKLVKYHSTNAAA
+766 GKLVKYHSTNSAA

-818 TNVNVAWLT
+818 TKVNVAWLT

-969 RLNTT
+969 KLNTT

-983 TALNLDLITSKE
+983 TALSLDLITSKE

-1021 ADANNYTVSSTVK
+1021 ADANNYNVSSTVK
-1034 ANSALGATANIAQ
+1034 ANSALGSTANIAQ
-1047 TDSEGNPATQ
+1047 TDSEGNPAAQ

-1207 ADGKPM
+1207 ADGKPV
-1213 YFVPVKPGKYK
+1213 YFVPVKPGEYK

-1305 QGFDPNKVY
+1305 QDFDPNKVY

-1349 TVHTWENSKK
+1349 TVHTWENSKE
-1359 YGDSDPEFV
+1359 YGNSDPEFV

-1392 AGYEQTGVE
+1392 AGYVKAGTDSVGGE
-1401 TLDGENF
+1401 TF

-1417 SRQTGETV
+1417 SRQNGETV

-1458 NVVIDA
+1458 KVVIDA

-1592 DVTGKNAG
+1592 DVTGKNVG

-1697 TFDEIKYLIDG
+1697 TFDEIKALIDG

-1835 SPSNIESASI
+1835 SSSNIESASI

-1859 YVIASVVNDAIG
+1859 YVIAFVVNDAIG

-1883 DFADVAQ
+1883 KFADVAQ

-1917 TIEKQYDNTQDLTI
+1917 TIEKQYDKTQDLTI

-1942 QGIGTKMLAGAL
+1942 DGIGTKMLAGAL
-1954 ENKKAQIIA
+1954 KNKKAQIIA

-2081 LMGVSASS
+2081 LMGVSADS

-2147 FVAKEYDAKTSVAV
+2147 FVAKEYDAKTFVAV

-2390 GNIKYT
+2390 GNINYT
-2396 LDGIMPEEVDN
+2396 LDGIMPDEVDN

-2421 NVEVVRD
+2421 NVEVERD

-2441 TVLDKRG
+2441 TVHDKRG

-2464 YVLVYGVNNIISG
+2464 YVLVYGVNKIISG

-2515 VSDTAKLDAAKAETA
+2515 VSDTAKLDAAKDK

-2569 RILQRSVYIAANG
+2569 RIEQRSVYIAANG

-2802 SATKPGSGEVATSYM
+2802 STTKPGSGAVATSYM

-2995 NFVYDFASV
+2995 SFVYDFASV

-3024 VASTE
+3024 VASTD

-3089 VKVDEGDT
+3089 VKVDDGDT

-3326 QVSFTGGGVVANKL
+3326 QVTFTGGGVVANKL

-3366 ILSKQAGLKND
+3366 ILSKKAGLKND

-3425 QGGLKKLTDYKVDN
+3425 QGGLKKLTDYKVEN

-3465 KVATIVCV
+3465 KIATIVCV

>member
-7 KKSVLLNATRL
+7 KKSVLLNATRF

-32 LTNETVNGINDR
+32 LTSETVSGIASAYDVTRQDKADDATLGYANPMKGDSGEMTGVNFGYPGNTPDTTTWSFTETYNTVVPSTANMQIYKKKGSTVMYTHTGEANHWHWGVENGQAGAEVHGVISFDLSGFVAQMIQNDNVTVKAKVTANIGARDGGPAIGYAYVNNLFYSAIGVPAGKNMTGGLSFDLRNNSSDTGEDKTGFVSGYQDSDKKGAQDRISNEITLTKDTPGLAFALGCGWKQQWGEEDHYVYMSNIRVTYTITFNGNITDGANLKLLDNAAPVASSSYGLNNEYLKGTSGSGYAPYIPNFDDTSKFPVYFDSIQRSLKTDSVQDGAGTLASFTNNSLGTIEGKNYYKYAQTEFVDLYNYSGTSFAEAVTTLGADAAKYIGAGDRILSGVNKETGEISWTNTTSDTHLKYASGIKTVQINETVFNM
-44 IASADAISGRLYAK
+44 Y
-58 DVYRSGITPD
+58 D
-68 DYALSAFRT
+68 D
-77 GFESIMRKGSAYK
+77 
-90 SEWNIGTVEFFDFD
+90 
-104 YKITD
+104 TD
-109 ITYNSEKGK
+109 IGK
-118 ILSGDGSSED
+118 TKAITEED
-128 YKDLLQITKR
+128 E
-138 KDASDGLGGGLFSAP
+138 LGNVVTIG
-153 LDGNDSLS
+153 
-161 MVFNLALPEY
+161 Y
-171 LFNLI
+171 
-176 STNEEYKLTF
+176 
-186 DAQVDVSKG
+186 AQVVK
-195 ERIGTLSWQRACAKI
+195 T
-210 ATSSTP
+210 
-216 LSAINADHNSQ
+216 
-227 TGATAGGG
+227 
-235 KKGEYGYKYNDTS
+235 
-248 QGSWKNST
+248 
-256 ISFTGLTLNR
+256 NR
-266 ATPNIYVCIGV
+266 DRVV
-277 GESSGDC
+277 
-284 TVAFRGLKLTNVK
+284 VK
-297 LVRVNT
+297 L
-303 ADSATVT
+303 
-310 RVDGAAPVVES
+310 
-321 QYKDAVQD
+321 Y
-329 TFYPYRKDTT
+329 FTT
-339 SSSDWP
+339 
-345 VWYESIEK
+345 
-353 KLSSHVD
+353 
-360 SVVNGEGKMYSYT
+360 
-373 NILKN
+373 
-378 GENGS
+378 NGS
-383 AQYYKSSK
+383 AQ
-391 ITYIDA
+391 TT
-397 YNYLPGVYAEVEDF
+397 VTDF
-411 NNGIDGTNV
+411 GGDNVKTRLQVSGIDF
-420 QTMDNMLADDINI
+420 
-433 NYAAGIKRVTVGDKY
+433 K
-448 IDMDAES
+448 
-455 PIEAAVFNL
+455 
-464 YDIAVGQ
+464 
-471 GIGKNI
+471 
-477 YVEGEIVGWAYV
+477 
-489 HKINRAKISVSTYI
+489 
-503 YKNARISTEVAD
+503 
-515 YGDYNNR
+515 
-522 TTIDYKGIDN
+522 
-532 IAPDSNVNTGTSIV
+532 APDSSVNSGTSIV

-568 DASIKINEDDTSAG
+568 DASIKINEDGAG
-582 FSPYV
+582 VAPYL

-654 SMTGAVTGH
+654 SMTGVDATGH

-681 VQSFYAKVDYDTPTY
+681 VQSFYAKVDYDIPTY

-703 NKKNENVTISAEQNG
+703 NKKNENVTISADQNG

-754 DGEGEYEGANYV
+754 DGEGEFEGANYV
-766 GKLVKYHSTNAAA
+766 GKLVKYHSTNSAA

-818 TNVNVAWLT
+818 TKVNVAWLT

-903 DAYRGYTVDLAFS
+903 DAYRGYTVELAFS

-1021 ADANNYTVSSTVK
+1021 ADANNYTVSSIVK
-1034 ANSALGATANIAQ
+1034 ANSALGSTANIAQ
-1047 TDSEGNPATQ
+1047 TDSEGNPAAQ

-1180 FVDDLGNELY
+1180 FVDNLGNELY

-1207 ADGKPM
+1207 ADGKPV
-1213 YFVPVKPGKYK
+1213 YFVPVKPGEYK

-1651 VNPATVVVNPTSAA
+1651 VNPATVVVNPTSTA

-1682 IASVNNVTSGSYAGK
+1682 IASVNNVTSGPYAGK
-1697 TFDEIKYLIDG
+1697 TFDEIKALIDG

-1917 TIEKQYDNTQDLTI
+1917 TIEKQYDKTQDLTI

-2081 LMGVSASS
+2081 LMGVSADS

-2123 LNTYYSTKNVKVT
+2123 LNTYYSTKKVKVT

-2195 LSTNGVPDA
+2195 LSTNGAPDA

-2226 YESLL
+2226 FESLL

-2421 NVEVVRD
+2421 NVEVERD

-2441 TVLDKRG
+2441 TVRDKRG

-2487 GRHFGAPASGAAV
+2487 GRHFGAPASGATV

-2515 VSDTAKLDAAKAETA
+2515 VSDTAKLDAAKAKNK

-2569 RILQRSVYIAANG
+2569 RIEQRSVYIAANG

-2615 AFFYEAGSVANV
+2615 AFFYDAGSVANV

-2712 TLGGYALTLDGN
+2712 TLGGYALTLDDN

-2748 AADEAFVKQLY
+2748 ASDEAFVKQLY

-2995 NFVYDFASV
+2995 SFVYDFASV

>member
-32 LTNETVNGINDR
+32 LTSGNIGGVASAADQVKQDQDGAQEFGGNGLIKSDVGDMTGVHFGYPGNSANTTSWSYTAYYKTAVPTTANMQVYKETGNTDMYLMVNEANYWSGGIANAAASAQVHVTLNFDLSGFIAQMIQNDNVSVTATIQGDFEKGSNTNKMFFSAVAANTALKASKSFDLRKNGGNTDAYNYKYIDKDDSGNYSSTVALTKDKPNLALAMGVGFRATWDGVGSHNRQVGLRNLQITYTITFNGNITDGANLKLLDNAAPVASSTYGLNNEYVKGTSGSGYAPYIPNFDDTSKFPVYFDSIQRSLKTDSVQDGAGTLASFTNNSLGTIEGKNYYKYAQTEFVDLYNYSGTSFAEAVTTLGADAAKYIGAGDRILSGVNKETGEISWANTTSDTHLKYASGIKTVQINETVFNM
-44 IASADAISGRLYAK
+44 Y
-58 DVYRSGITPD
+58 D
-68 DYALSAFRT
+68 DT
-77 GFESIMRKGSAYK
+77 D
-90 SEWNIGTVEFFDFD
+90 IGKT
-104 YKITD
+104 KAITD
-109 ITYNSEKGK
+109 
-118 ILSGDGSSED
+118 ED
-128 YKDLLQITKR
+128 E
-138 KDASDGLGGGLFSAP
+138 LGNVVTIG
-153 LDGNDSLS
+153 
-161 MVFNLALPEY
+161 Y
-171 LFNLI
+171 
-176 STNEEYKLTF
+176 
-186 DAQVDVSKG
+186 AQVIK
-195 ERIGTLSWQRACAKI
+195 T
-210 ATSSTP
+210 
-216 LSAINADHNSQ
+216 
-227 TGATAGGG
+227 
-235 KKGEYGYKYNDTS
+235 
-248 QGSWKNST
+248 
-256 ISFTGLTLNR
+256 NR
-266 ATPNIYVCIGV
+266 DRVV
-277 GESSGDC
+277 
-284 TVAFRGLKLTNVK
+284 VK
-297 LVRVNT
+297 L
-303 ADSATVT
+303 
-310 RVDGAAPVVES
+310 
-321 QYKDAVQD
+321 Y
-329 TFYPYRKDTT
+329 FTT
-339 SSSDWP
+339 
-345 VWYESIEK
+345 
-353 KLSSHVD
+353 
-360 SVVNGEGKMYSYT
+360 
-373 NILKN
+373 
-378 GENGS
+378 NGS
-383 AQYYKSSK
+383 AQ
-391 ITYIDA
+391 TT
-397 YNYLPGVYAEVEDF
+397 VTDF
-411 NNGIDGTNV
+411 GGDNVKTRLQVSGIDFT
-420 QTMDNMLADDINI
+420 
-433 NYAAGIKRVTVGDKY
+433 
-448 IDMDAES
+448 
-455 PIEAAVFNL
+455 
-464 YDIAVGQ
+464 
-471 GIGKNI
+471 
-477 YVEGEIVGWAYV
+477 
-489 HKINRAKISVSTYI
+489 
-503 YKNARISTEVAD
+503 
-515 YGDYNNR
+515 
-522 TTIDYKGIDN
+522 
-532 IAPDSNVNTGTSIV
+532 APDSSVNSGTSIV

-568 DASIKINEDDTSAG
+568 DASIKINEDGAG
-582 FSPYV
+582 VAPYL

-703 NKKNENVTISAEQNG
+703 NKKNENVTISADQNG

-1021 ADANNYTVSSTVK
+1021 ADANNYNVSSIVK
-1034 ANSALGATANIAQ
+1034 ANSALGSTANIAQ
-1047 TDSEGNPATQ
+1047 TDVDGNLATQ

-1092 YLQNKRFALANE
+1092 YLQNKCFALANE

-1180 FVDDLGNELY
+1180 FVDNLGNELY

-1207 ADGKPM
+1207 ADGKPV

-1651 VNPATVVVNPTSAA
+1651 VNPATVVVKPTSTA

-1917 TIEKQYDNTQDLTI
+1917 TIEKQYDKTQDLTI

-2195 LSTNGVPDA
+2195 LSTNGAPDA

-2368 RPVVIGADLGS
+2368 RPVVIIDADLGS

-2515 VSDTAKLDAAKAETA
+2515 VSDTAKLDAAKAANA

-2569 RILQRSVYIAANG
+2569 RIEQRSVYIAANG

-2748 AADEAFVKQLY
+2748 ASDEAFVKQLY

-2995 NFVYDFASV
+2995 SFVYDFASV

-3366 ILSKQAGLKND
+3366 ILSKQAGLKKD